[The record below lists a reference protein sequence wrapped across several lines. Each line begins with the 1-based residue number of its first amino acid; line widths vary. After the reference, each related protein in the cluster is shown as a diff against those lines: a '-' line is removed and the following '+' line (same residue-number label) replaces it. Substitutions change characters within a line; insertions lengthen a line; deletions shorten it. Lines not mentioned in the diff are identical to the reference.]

1 MNHSLLVRVV
11 MGRIYPR
18 RFKKAVVVVKKDA
31 NFLLPIITV
40 IQDDLFDIKQRDLL
54 STSNSLFLYLI
65 KAFQSAEKRSIPFS
79 VNSWRIS

>member
-1 MNHSLLVRVV
+1 

-31 NFLLPIITV
+31 KFLLPIITA